1 MSGANASGSRSGGSA
16 PPPRNIAVIDEDWA
30 DEDPEGAAHVP
41 SEGVTS
47 SGGTWLTYRYR
58 LQGEGTTPAT
68 GTIKAPSF
76 LAAARR
82 LLARRLGDAV
92 GPTPAYLRLRAAGE
106 LEVLFRV
113 SRTGMRG
120 ADALR
125 VEVVPAGSHAVART
139 ADAPASADD
148 KPPAAEPARPG
159 SPPTPLD

>member
-106 LEVLFRV
+106 QEVL
-113 SRTGMRG
+113 
-120 ADALR
+120 LR
-125 VEVVPAGSHAVART
+125 VART
-139 ADAPASADD
+139 GAGEGDAVHFDVVPSGSYEFPEPDPHAADG
-148 KPPAAEPARPG
+148 EPE
-159 SPPTPLD
+159 S